1 MCFKTRSRSQQDRG
15 KNASLFQT
23 PLTIT
28 TRSRKT
34 ASLFQTPLTI
44 TNKIEKNCISVS
56 RFVVYPI
63 QCCQNRLKCYR
74 NPNSI
79 AETCSPVSN
88 FALAWNR
95 IVEHCVTVSKS
106 AVDPQQDCEHSL
118 WCFIFA
124 VAPQQYCE
132 ISLW

>member
-56 RFVVYPI
+56 RFVVYPL
-63 QCCQNRLKCYR
+63 QFSQNRLKCYR

-79 AETCSPVSN
+79 AETHNPATS
-88 FALAWNR
+88 FALDWNR
-95 IVEHCVTVSKS
+95 IMENRISVSS
-106 AVDPQQDCEHSL
+106 YTLDRNQMGNNSL
-118 WCFIFA
+118 NHA
-124 VAPQQYCE
+124 H
-132 ISLW
+132 